1 MTTGIGMRTAA
12 TWLALPLSGSG
23 NHTSTVKKQNTP
35 LGKPSGVFW
44 ENKFAQISVGA
55 FHQKRTL
62 AHAFAEVV

>member
-1 MTTGIGMRTAA
+1 MTTGIGMRTTV

-44 ENKFAQISVGA
+44 ENKFA
-55 FHQKRTL
+55 
-62 AHAFAEVV
+62 